1 MLISNRTARLIGA
14 GALLLAAPALASCT
28 EQATDHIYTAAVGT
42 NDRDASVD
50 VLNAVIVANDA
61 TPGKGTLV
69 VTLVNNRVVP
79 AGSTEDATDK
89 LVAVTGDVKGTVA
102 EPVAIPA
109 GDHVVLA
116 TATSTVPATAPGI
129 PVTGTFKLGDFVDVE
144 FDFADAKAV
153 TLQVPVVENRAGSQ
167 FAGQNGAPD
176 AAVPMQGETF
186 EQFDENAVK
195 AAGEAP
201 ASEEATPAAEGEQGT
216 KAGKAKAND

>member
-1 MLISNRTARLIGA
+1 MLISNRTARLLGA

-28 EQATDHIYTAAVGT
+28 EQATDHIYTAAAGT
-42 NDRDASVD
+42 SDRDASVD

-79 AGSTEDATDK
+79 AGSDEDATDK
-89 LVAVTGDVKGTVA
+89 LVGISGDVTGAVA
-102 EPVAIPA
+102 KPVAIPA
-109 GDHVVLA
+109 GDKVVLA
-116 TATSTVPATAPGI
+116 TATADVPATAPGI
-129 PVTGTFKLGDFVDVE
+129 AVTGSFKLGDFVDVE
-144 FDFADAKAV
+144 FDFANAASV
-153 TLQVPVVENRAGSQ
+153 TFQVPVIENRAGSQ

-186 EQFDENAVK
+186 EQFNENALK

-201 ASEEATPAAEGEQGT
+201 ASTEATPATDGEQGK
-216 KAGKAKAND
+216 KAAKAKAND